1 MSAAEIVEGSGG
13 KKTTEAI
20 KPVLKCIVIGREQK
34 IKKDMAEEREPSS
47 ALPED
52 PFAQSYDADRLI
64 QPPFSLL
71 TLATMPEQNTELGPS
86 LDAMQV
92 NIEKMGNRILPRP
105 GVIPKNESEIPDSVK
120 LEIDTAINFFDNA
133 VLDEEVGSLSELRSR
148 LRRDL
153 ETTGNAYLEII
164 PSASD
169 PTKPAGLEH
178 IPSWMV
184 RLRKQDEELTEYDVK
199 RAVRVDQSSWRID
212 EFPTSKR
219 FRRYAH
225 IQEST
230 DKKVWFKEW
239 GDPRSISRETGE
251 VVDGLVPE
259 KQAHEMLH
267 FKLYS
272 PRSPYGLPRWIG
284 HLFAIYGSRAA
295 EEINYVTFDNNQIPA
310 LMLMATN
317 VAVTQ
322 GSIDRMKEF
331 VEERVQG
338 NKNHSTIVMVEA
350 EPVGEGMRDPGAMK
364 LELKPLTEYQ
374 HTDALFKEYIQM
386 NNDMVRRAFRLPPIF
401 VGRAEDYNR
410 AVAEASRKLAE
421 EQIFAPERDALDTKF
436 TQTILA
442 RLGLPHVVFK
452 SNTPNVTDNF
462 ELTQLLA
469 TAERSGGL
477 TPRISRHVVEDITS
491 TELGEPDPSINP
503 DVPFTY
509 TMQERKLGAMVG
521 SQEESPEG
529 ANPSDVFPDGDAGG
543 TNFEDMRDSL
553 VTILRSERDGEIA
566 LPEDVRTSLGEIL
579 QKLGG

>member
-13 KKTTEAI
+13 KKTTEVM
-20 KPVLKCIVIGREQK
+20 KPVLKCIVIGRDQK
-34 IKKDMAEEREPSS
+34 VTKAEAEEREPSA

-64 QPPFSLL
+64 QPPFSML
-71 TLATMPEQNTELGPS
+71 TLAMMPEQNTELGPS

-92 NIEKMGNRILPRP
+92 NIEKMGHRIMPRP
-105 GVIPKNESEIPDSVK
+105 GVIPKDASDIPQNVQD
-120 LEIDTAINFFDNA
+120 EIDQAINFFDNA
-133 VLDEEVGSLSELRSR
+133 VLDEDVGSLSELRSR

-153 ETTGNAYLEII
+153 ETTGNAYLEVI
-164 PSASD
+164 PSSSD
-169 PTKPAGLEH
+169 PKKPAGFEH

-184 RLRKQDEELTEYDVK
+184 RLRKQDEELTNYDVK
-199 RAVRVDQSSWRID
+199 RAVRVNQTEWRID
-212 EFPTSKR
+212 DFPTSKR

-225 IQEST
+225 IQETT

-251 VVDGLVPE
+251 VQEGLAPE
-259 KQAHEMLH
+259 QQSHGMLG

-331 VEERVQG
+331 VEERIQG

-364 LELKPLTEYQ
+364 LELKPLTEHQ
-374 HTDALFKEYIQM
+374 HTDALFQEYIQM

-421 EQIFAPERDALDTKF
+421 EQIFAPERDAVDNKF
-436 TQTILA
+436 TQTVIA
-442 RLGLPHVVFK
+442 RLGLAYVMFK

-477 TPRISRHVVEDITS
+477 TPRISRHVVEDITNE
-491 TELGEPDPSINP
+491 ELGEPDPSINP

-509 TMQERKLGAMVG
+509 TMQERKLGAMNDRQNG
-521 SQEESPEG
+521 DNG
-529 ANPSDVFPDGDAGG
+529 ANPSDVFPDGDASG

-566 LPEDVRTSLGEIL
+566 IPEDVRTSLGEIL

>member
-1 MSAAEIVEGSGG
+1 MSAPAIVGDSSG
-13 KKTTEAI
+13 KKTTEGL
-20 KPVLKCIVIGREQK
+20 KPVLKCVVIGGRDK
-34 IKKDMAEEREPSS
+34 AIKKDMADGRDPSA

-52 PFAQSYDADRLI
+52 PFTHSYDTDRLI
-64 QPPFSLL
+64 VPPFSML
-71 TLATMPEQNTELGPS
+71 TLSTMPEVNTELGPS

-92 NIEKMGNRILPRP
+92 NIEKMGHRILPRP
-105 GVIPKNESEIPDSVK
+105 GVIPKTTGEIPENVK
-120 LEIDTAINFFDNA
+120 REIDVAINFFDNA

-148 LRRDL
+148 MRRDL
-153 ETTGNAYLEII
+153 ETTGNAFIEVI
-164 PSASD
+164 PSSND
-169 PTKPAGLEH
+169 PLKPAGFEH
-178 IPSWMV
+178 IPAWMV
-184 RLRKQDEELTEYDVK
+184 RLRKQDDDLTDYDVK
-199 RAVRVDQSSWRID
+199 RAVRVSDTEWRID

-239 GDPRSISRETGE
+239 GDPRKISKDTGE
-251 VVDGLVPE
+251 VDGGGE
-259 KQAHEMLH
+259 DAHEMLH
-267 FKLYS
+267 LKLYS

-295 EEINYVTFDNNQIPA
+295 EEINYVTFENNQIPA

-317 VAVTQ
+317 VTVTQ

-350 EPVGEGMRDPGAMK
+350 EPTGEGMRDPGAMK

-374 HTDALFKEYIQM
+374 HTDALFQEYIQM

-410 AVAEASRKLAE
+410 AVAESSRKLAE
-421 EQIFAPERDALDTKF
+421 EQIFGPERQAIDIKF
-436 TQTILA
+436 TQTVLA
-442 RLGLPHVVFK
+442 RLGLAYVLFRT
-452 SNTPNVTDNF
+452 NTPNVTDNF

-477 TPRISRHVVEDITS
+477 TPRISRHVVEDITNE
-491 TELGEPDPSINP
+491 ELGEPDPSINP

-509 TMQERKLGAMVG
+509 TMQEQKLAAMNERSG
-521 SQEESPEG
+521 M
-529 ANPSDVFPDGDAGG
+529 NPSDAFPDGDVGG
-543 TNFEDMRDSL
+543 EPMTEADVGALETMRSL
-553 VTILRSERDGEIA
+553 LNSERNGDVE
-566 LPEDVRTSLGEIL
+566 LPNGMKQLFSYFTT
-579 QKLGG
+579 KLGG

>member
-13 KKTTEAI
+13 KKTTEVM
-20 KPVLKCIVIGREQK
+20 KPVLKCIVIGRDQK
-34 IKKDMAEEREPSS
+34 VTKAEAEEREPSA

-64 QPPFSLL
+64 QPPFSML
-71 TLATMPEQNTELGPS
+71 TLAMMPEQNTELGPS

-92 NIEKMGNRILPRP
+92 NIEKMGHRIMPRP
-105 GVIPKNESEIPDSVK
+105 GVIPKDASDIPQNVQD
-120 LEIDTAINFFDNA
+120 EIDQAINFFDNA
-133 VLDEEVGSLSELRSR
+133 VLDEDVGSLSELRSR

-153 ETTGNAYLEII
+153 ETTGNAYLEVI
-164 PSASD
+164 PSSSD
-169 PTKPAGLEH
+169 PKKPAGFEH

-184 RLRKQDEELTEYDVK
+184 RLRKQDEELTNYDVK
-199 RAVRVDQSSWRID
+199 RAVRVNQTEWRID
-212 EFPTSKR
+212 DFPTSKR

-225 IQEST
+225 IQETT

-251 VVDGLVPE
+251 VQEGLAPE
-259 KQAHEMLH
+259 QQAHEMLH

-331 VEERVQG
+331 VEERIQG

-364 LELKPLTEYQ
+364 LELKPLTEHQ
-374 HTDALFKEYIQM
+374 HTDALFQEYIQM

-421 EQIFAPERDALDTKF
+421 EQIFAPERDAVDNKF
-436 TQTILA
+436 TQTVIA
-442 RLGLPHVVFK
+442 RLGLAYVMFK

-477 TPRISRHVVEDITS
+477 TPRISRHVVEDITNE
-491 TELGEPDPSINP
+491 ELGEPDPSINP

-509 TMQERKLGAMVG
+509 TMQERKLGAMNDRQNG
-521 SQEESPEG
+521 DNG
-529 ANPSDVFPDGDAGG
+529 ANPSDVFPDGDASG

-566 LPEDVRTSLGEIL
+566 IPEDVRTSLGEIL